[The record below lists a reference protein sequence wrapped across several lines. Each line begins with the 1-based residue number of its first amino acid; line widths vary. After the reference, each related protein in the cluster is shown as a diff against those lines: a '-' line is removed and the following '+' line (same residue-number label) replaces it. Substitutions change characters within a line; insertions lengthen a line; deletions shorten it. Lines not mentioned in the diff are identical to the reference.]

1 MQLEVICH
9 LPPDRASSLTPI
21 LFVHGAWH
29 AAWCWENFLP
39 YFADDLRS
47 VVDHRGYAAYAVSLR
62 GHGAS
67 AGRDGIRWYS
77 AAHDYVADIAQ
88 VIATFSQPP
97 ILVGHS
103 MGGYV
108 VQKYLET
115 HPAAAG
121 VLLASVPVSGL
132 FGFAVR
138 FGWRHPWTFLK
149 SQLLLNPWL
158 LVETA
163 ELAQEA
169 FFSADM
175 SATEIDRHF
184 ARLQQE
190 SFRVELETTLFNLPR
205 PQRVQTPMLVLA
217 AANDRVFSVAEEQ
230 ATARAYG
237 TEAIVFPDMAHD
249 MMLEPNW
256 QQVANCILDW
266 LQERGL

>member
-1 MQLEVICH
+1 VQLEVIRH
-9 LPPDRASSLTPI
+9 LPIDRLTHRWHRLLEQESPI

-39 YFADDLRS
+39 YFAD
-47 VVDHRGYAAYAVSLR
+47 RGYAAYAVSLR

-67 AGRDGIRWYS
+67 AGRDGIRWHS

-88 VIATFSQPP
+88 VIETLPQPP

-115 HPAAAG
+115 HQAAAG

-132 FGFAVR
+132 SGFARR
-138 FGWRHPWTFLK
+138 FGLRHPWTLLK
-149 SQLLLNPWL
+149 SQLLLNSRL
-158 LVETA
+158 LIETA

-169 FFSADM
+169 FFSPNVSLA
-175 SATEIDRHF
+175 EIDRHF
-184 ARLQQE
+184 VRLQQE
-190 SFRVELETTLFNLPR
+190 SFRVELEATLLNLPQ
-205 PQRVQTPMLVLA
+205 PKRVKTPMLVLA

-237 TEAIVFPDMAHD
+237 TEAVVFPDMAHD
-249 MMLEPNW
+249 MMLEANW
-256 QQVANCILDW
+256 QQVADRIFDW
-266 LQERGL
+266 LQEREL

>member
-1 MQLEVICH
+1 MQLEVIRH
-9 LPPDRASSLTPI
+9 EPIDRATHRSPI

-39 YFADDLRS
+39 YFAD
-47 VVDHRGYAAYAVSLR
+47 RGYAAYAVSLR

-67 AGRDGIRWYS
+67 EGRDGIRWYS
-77 AAHDYVADIAQ
+77 AAQDYVADIAQ
-88 VIATFSQPP
+88 VIETLPQPP

-132 FGFAVR
+132 FGFACR
-138 FGWRHPWTFLK
+138 FGLRHPWTFLK
-149 SQLLLNPWL
+149 SQLLLNPWVI
-158 LVETA
+158 VETA

-169 FFSADM
+169 FFSTDM
-175 SATEIDRHF
+175 PATEIDRHF

-205 PQRVQTPMLVLA
+205 PQRVKTPMLVLA

-249 MMLEPNW
+249 MMLEPGW
-256 QQVANCILDW
+256 PQVADRILDW
-266 LQERGL
+266 VQECGV

>member
-1 MQLEVICH
+1 MQLEVIAH
-9 LPPDRASSLTPI
+9 VKHATHQSPI

-39 YFADDLRS
+39 YFAD
-47 VVDHRGYAAYAVSLR
+47 RGYAAYAVSLR

-77 AAHDYVADIAQ
+77 AVHDYVADIAQ
-88 VIATFSQPP
+88 VIQTFPQPP
-97 ILVGHS
+97 IVVGHS

-115 HPAAAG
+115 HQAAAG
-121 VLLASVPVSGL
+121 VLMASLPVSGL

-138 FGWRHPWTFLK
+138 FGIRHPWPFLK
-149 SQLLLNPWL
+149 SQLLLNTWH
-158 LVETA
+158 LVETP
-163 ELAQEA
+163 ELAQDA
-169 FFSADM
+169 FFSPQM
-175 SATEIDRHF
+175 SSAEVDQHF
-184 ARLQQE
+184 ARLQPE
-190 SFRVELETTLFNLPR
+190 SFRVELETTLLNLPR
-205 PQRVQTPMLVLA
+205 PQRVKTPMLVLA

-237 TEAIVFPDMAHD
+237 TEAVIFPDIAHD

-256 QQVANCILDW
+256 QQVADCILDW